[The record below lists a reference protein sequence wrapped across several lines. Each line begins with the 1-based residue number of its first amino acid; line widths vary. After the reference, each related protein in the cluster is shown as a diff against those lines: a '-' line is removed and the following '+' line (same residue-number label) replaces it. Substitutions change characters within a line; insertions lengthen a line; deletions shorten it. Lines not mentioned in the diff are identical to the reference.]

1 MKCGTL
7 FASFVVTIIFSRPSP
22 SPISC
27 AMCGVQV
34 VDPHVVR
41 SSRIGGQTRRNGWIS
56 LS

>member
-34 VDPHVVR
+34 VDSHVVR
-41 SSRIGGQTRRNGWIS
+41 SSCTGGQTRINGYIS